1 MRPLIRWMNKTDNAI
16 LDFLDGHEADD
27 FRAPPMTIAV
37 NIGQSRTYVGQR
49 ARGLADVGLVVQVEG
64 SKGYYQL
71 TDLGRRYLVNEL
83 TESEG
88 EQLEQGNPHD
98 AE

>member
-16 LDFLDGHEADD
+16 LDFLDGHEAGD

-49 ARGLADVGLVVQVEG
+49 ARGLADVGLLVQVEG

-71 TDLGRRYLVNEL
+71 SDLGRRYLANEL
-83 TESEG
+83 NEPEG
-88 EQLEQGNPHD
+88 EQLEQGNPHGS
-98 AE
+98 E